1 VSAVSSM
8 STSASGQVLYS
19 ATIRQHASDISAH
32 AARLEILLL
41 EVFGKLDDIK
51 LKDEVTRGAVDA
63 VECFTTCALRNG
75 MLMRDAADQIAA
87 LVAEGGEA

>member
-1 VSAVSSM
+1 MSAALSTP
-8 STSASGQVLYS
+8 TSASSSMLDI
-19 ATIRQHASDISAH
+19 AAIAQHAADIIEH
-32 AARLEILLL
+32 ADRLEILLL
-41 EVFGKLDDIK
+41 EAIDKLDGIK
-51 LKDEVTRGAVDA
+51 PREEATRGAVDA

>member
-1 VSAVSSM
+1 MSAAGSM
-8 STSASGQVLYS
+8 LTSASGQVLDG
-19 ATIRQHASDISAH
+19 AAIRQHASDISAH

-41 EVFGKLDDIK
+41 EALDKLDGIK
-51 LKDEVTRGAVDA
+51 PRDEATRGAVDA

-75 MLMRDAADQIAA
+75 VLMREAADQIAA

>member
-1 VSAVSSM
+1 MNAVRSVPT
-8 STSASGQVLYS
+8 STSGQVLDG
-19 ATIRQHASDISAH
+19 AAIRQHASDISAH

-41 EVFGKLDDIK
+41 EALDKLDGIK
-51 LKDEVTRGAVDA
+51 PRDKATRGAVDA

-75 MLMRDAADQIAA
+75 VLMREAADHIAA

>member
-1 VSAVSSM
+1 MSAAGRTP
-8 STSASGQVLYS
+8 TSASGQVLDG
-19 ATIRQHASDISAH
+19 AAIHQHVSDIIAH

-41 EVFGKLDDIK
+41 EALDKLDAIK
-51 LKDEVTRGAVDA
+51 PRDKTTRGAVDA

-75 MLMRDAADQIAA
+75 VLMRDAADHIAA

>member
-1 VSAVSSM
+1 MSAPGSM
-8 STSASGQVLYS
+8 PTSASGEVLDG
-19 ATIRQHASDISAH
+19 AAIHHHASNISAH

-41 EVFGKLDDIK
+41 EALDKLDAIK
-51 LKDEVTRGAVDA
+51 PRDKATRGAVDA

-75 MLMRDAADQIAA
+75 VLMRDAADQIAA

>member
-1 VSAVSSM
+1 M

-41 EVFGKLDDIK
+41 EALDKLDAIK
-51 LKDEVTRGAVDA
+51 PKDKATRGAVDA

-75 MLMRDAADQIAA
+75 VLMRDAADQIAA
-87 LVAEGGEA
+87 LVVEGGEA

>member
-1 VSAVSSM
+1 MSAARSTP
-8 STSASGQVLYS
+8 TSASSSMLDI
-19 ATIRQHASDISAH
+19 AAIAQHAADISEH

-41 EVFGKLDDIK
+41 EVFDKLDGIK
-51 LKDEVTRGAVDA
+51 PKDQATRGAVDA

-75 MLMRDAADQIAA
+75 VVMRDAADQIAA

>member
-1 VSAVSSM
+1 MSAALSTP
-8 STSASGQVLYS
+8 TSASSRVLNS
-19 ATIRQHASDISAH
+19 DAIRQHASDISAH

-41 EVFGKLDDIK
+41 EVLDKLDGIK
-51 LKDEVTRGAVDA
+51 PRNEAMRGAVDA

-75 MLMRDAADQIAA
+75 VLMRDAADQIAA

>member
-1 VSAVSSM
+1 MSAALSTP
-8 STSASGQVLYS
+8 TSASSRVLNS
-19 ATIRQHASDISAH
+19 DAIRQHASDISAH

-41 EVFGKLDDIK
+41 ETLDKLDGIK
-51 LKDEVTRGAVDA
+51 PRDEATRGAVDA

-75 MLMRDAADQIAA
+75 VLMREAADHIAA

>member
-1 VSAVSSM
+1 MSTSVSM
-8 STSASGQVLYS
+8 RTSASGQVLNS
-19 ATIRQHASDISAH
+19 AAIRQHASDISAH

-41 EVFGKLDDIK
+41 EVFDKLDDIK
-51 LKDEVTRGAVDA
+51 PKDEATRGAVDA

>member
-1 VSAVSSM
+1 MSAARSM
-8 STSASGQVLYS
+8 PTSASSSMLDI
-19 ATIRQHASDISAH
+19 AAIAQHATDISAH

-41 EVFGKLDDIK
+41 EVFDKLDGIEATDNA
-51 LKDEVTRGAVDA
+51 TRGAVDA

-75 MLMRDAADQIAA
+75 VLMRDAADLIAV